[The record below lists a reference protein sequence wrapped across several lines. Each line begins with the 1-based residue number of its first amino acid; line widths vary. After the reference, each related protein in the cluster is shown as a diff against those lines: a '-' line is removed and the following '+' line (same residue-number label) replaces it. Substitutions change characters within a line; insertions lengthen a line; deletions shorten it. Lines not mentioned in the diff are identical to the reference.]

1 MNNIE
6 FLVAIILLGAISI
19 GVFVCVIPLSLFELD
34 KMVNTKQE
42 IVEERFIV
50 EYRSI
55 NIGVYHDNELNVTCY
70 TITNTGLSC
79 ILDAEIGRR

>member
-19 GVFVCVIPLSLFELD
+19 GVFVYVIPLSLSELD

-42 IVEERFIV
+42 IVEERFIA

-55 NIGVYHDNELNVTCY
+55 GIGVYHDNELNVTCY
-70 TITNTGLSC
+70 RTNMGLSC
-79 ILDAEIGRR
+79 IPNAEIGRR